1 MTRRARAPWEPAD
14 PIRFVVVEVAA
25 DFPDLVASGGVEAET
40 EVVQQTVGDERPAE
54 IALRAVRRLATI
66 ERTGR
71 HVSLAILAV
80 SRNDSR
86 SVWSTRELIARTVI
100 RHMHEGGGGRL
111 LFSCHGGVDEELR
124 SRLLE
129 LGHDLVSELE
139 SANVTCVVHFSG
151 EAGTEADAPAK
162 SGVRVAV
169 RASVDDDERE
179 VG

>member
-71 HVSLAILAV
+71 RVSLAILAV

-86 SVWSTRELIARTVI
+86 SVRSTRELIARTVM
-100 RHMHEGGGGRL
+100 RNML
-111 LFSCHGGVDEELR
+111 
-124 SRLLE
+124 
-129 LGHDLVSELE
+129 
-139 SANVTCVVHFSG
+139 
-151 EAGTEADAPAK
+151 
-162 SGVRVAV
+162 
-169 RASVDDDERE
+169 
-179 VG
+179 